1 MGSCGGLQIDCLLN
15 FCLCEAVFLPGGKT
29 MQSLQSLARART
41 HAHTQREHADR
52 TAPWLRVRQPATSAC
67 ACGLCAE
74 CVGTRRVPSHFSA
87 WLYTGRKP

>member
-41 HAHTQREHADR
+41 HAPTHA
-52 TAPWLRVRQPATSAC
+52 
-67 ACGLCAE
+67 E
-74 CVGTRRVPSHFSA
+74 GTRRSHSA
-87 WLYTGRKP
+87 VVTGASACNFCVRVWIVCGVRGHSPRPLAFFCVALYRA